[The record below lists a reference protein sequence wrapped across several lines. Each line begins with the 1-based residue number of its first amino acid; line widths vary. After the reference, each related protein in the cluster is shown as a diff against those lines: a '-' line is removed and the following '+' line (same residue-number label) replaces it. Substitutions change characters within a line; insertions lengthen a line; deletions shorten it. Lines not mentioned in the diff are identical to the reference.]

1 MIEEKTEYT
10 ERVRVKPE
18 LRKLI
23 KIEAVK
29 SDIAMGEY
37 IDRLY
42 EFYQKHKTCKK

>member
-1 MIEEKTEYT
+1 MKWLSVCRFIKHYVSSHDRKGDLST

-29 SDIAMGEY
+29 SDIA
-37 IDRLY
+37 RVS
-42 EFYQKHKTCKK
+42 